1 MIEIA
6 DNIVQLISTGLV
18 TVISLYR
25 SARTK
30 SLAWNMLGLFSGV
43 YFLGLTYWLLFL
55 LFYNHTPHYS
65 IIQDLSWYSSY
76 LFLMLLI
83 IYVREESSGND
94 SFPVSPRT
102 PIGEIVASIKPV
114 LWLIPVFTAGM
125 CIFFMQY
132 GAILSN
138 IIAAVL
144 MTGLIWHAAS
154 GLLSFG
160 GEDRNY
166 NKHKLLYLVTI
177 LFCITEYALWTS
189 SCIWQGSK
197 ITNPYFWLDTL
208 LSIVFLLFIPALRKA
223 VDR

>member
-114 LWLIPVFTAGM
+114 LWLIPVFTDGSTVFEQA
-125 CIFFMQY
+125 
-132 GAILSN
+132 S
-138 IIAAVL
+138 AVFVCKKL
-144 MTGLIWHAAS
+144 YAQDMKKECFI
-154 GLLSFG
+154 
-160 GEDRNY
+160 DRSCDDQWCPNGDY
-166 NKHKLLYLVTI
+166 H
-177 LFCITEYALWTS
+177 TEY
-189 SCIWQGSK
+189 IGE
-197 ITNPYFWLDTL
+197 
-208 LSIVFLLFIPALRKA
+208 IVAGYVKK
-223 VDR
+223 